1 MAFKDDSFYIEEVLK
16 GNTNAYAPLV
26 EKHKAMVFTICFKIV
41 RKAEEAEELAQDT
54 FLKAFDNLDKFR
66 GDAKFSTWLY
76 RIAYNGA
83 ISMTR
88 KRKLEVHALDDFVIR
103 NYSEDEAQE
112 NLNGFDVEEQRKML
126 QMALRTLS
134 DDDYLIIS
142 LFYLKELP
150 VNEIS
155 TITGLSAANVKVK
168 LHRIRKK
175 LYAQLQEEMDRKQEI
190 ENKIFFKDEHGR

>member
-16 GNTNAYAPLV
+16 GNTHAYAPLV